1 VYSVQSHRHTGI
13 VIGRDSC
20 DSRAKCQRYIFLV
33 SLDTVPSLADEIAQ
47 LLVGG
52 AEPRRHTAASSLQPR
67 TGVMQNCPQDTCWR
81 KGGGGGSGD
90 VCRDD
95 SPKLVASSS
104 RDTAGYLA
112 AAMWLLYP
120 TAVQVICPTAPAGI
134 GSSTLGSGSYRSLVP
149 RSMGTP
155 IIKMRS

>member
-52 AEPRRHTAASSLQPR
+52 AEPRRQVHLK
-67 TGVMQNCPQDTCWR
+67 TGSWVVKDGHGWPGYDQDVPTR
-81 KGGGGGSGD
+81 SAMLAPYKHSNKGF
-90 VCRDD
+90 
-95 SPKLVASSS
+95 
-104 RDTAGYLA
+104 
-112 AAMWLLYP
+112 
-120 TAVQVICPTAPAGI
+120 
-134 GSSTLGSGSYRSLVP
+134 
-149 RSMGTP
+149 
-155 IIKMRS
+155 